1 MFAFTGVTL
10 LFSAIV
16 FSKEWIAFTL
26 PFVRSCRRQKRDAV
40 EIHTNSIE
48 GLWLA
53 AYLAKKQMATNI
65 HVVEYE
71 SAWQTPYFVGE
82 DISETERALL
92 HALDSDEAE
101 IEWKKSQQPIKAEV
115 RCEDGE
121 TFVVDLTSKKSFLFD
136 VMDHYEDKVSV
147 AVLQWMQQL
156 EKTDADFDPVVKADY
171 DFPICLKDMSY
182 ITTRRY
188 FSEQW
193 EPKEGWTAL
202 EDRFR
207 TMLTDRVVFAPSH
220 ATLTTTVDIRIPA
233 DEPRGTVDWSHEV
246 TPISPNLPYEVAMDL
261 AGVTKLEKTC
271 SSPHQILSIF

>member
-16 FSKEWIAFTL
+16 FSKECIAFAL
-26 PFVRSCRRQKRDAV
+26 PFVRSCRRQKREAI

-82 DISETERALL
+82 DISETERGLLYAL
-92 HALDSDEAE
+92 EE
-101 IEWKKSQQPIKAEV
+101 EEMEWTKSQEPIEAEV
-115 RCEDGE
+115 RTEDGE
-121 TFVVDLTSKKSFLFD
+121 TFTVDLISKRSFLFD

-156 EKTDADFDPVVKADY
+156 ENANADFNPIVKADY

-182 ITTRRY
+182 LTTRRY
-188 FSEQW
+188 FSDRW
-193 EPKEGWTAL
+193 KPKEGWDAL

-207 TMLTDRVVFAPSH
+207 AHLADRVIFAPSH

-233 DEPRGTVDWSHEV
+233 DGPRGTVDWTYEV
-246 TPISPNLPYEVAMDL
+246 TPVSPNLPYNVAMDL
-261 AGVTKLEKTC
+261 AGVSKLERRF
-271 SSPHQILSIF
+271 SSPHRILSIF